1 MKRIKLLICIL
12 SVLIFALLLGGNK
25 QVSYANENESETI
38 DVFLL
43 AGQSNMV
50 GFSRLSLLDD
60 KYKKEYP
67 NVLMYNGGDCIGTE
81 RNKLTY
87 VHPGQGTQSAMALL
101 GSEAFGP
108 ELGMASVLS
117 SNNKKIAFIKFA
129 YGGTAIFQHPELN
142 NTQSNKDNW
151 HGPWDGA
158 TSGNLYKNFL
168 STVRNGL
175 NALISMGYNPVVRGL
190 AYMQGETDG
199 EIQFNNDVYHAA
211 DAYEH
216 NLTELFNAFRE
227 EVSIINDQD
236 LSEMPIVFGE
246 IFEYSKAVIEVRK
259 IVEAQNNVGKLDN
272 NYLIETSDLLI
283 TSKVDDWHWNGNW
296 MYWLGV
302 RFGEKLYETVYGLNT
317 IEYSDGYEE

>member
-1 MKRIKLLICIL
+1 MKKIKHLICIISIL
-12 SVLIFALLLGGNK
+12 VCTFIFGGNSN
-25 QVSYANENESETI
+25 VSYAGENETI

-60 KYKKEYP
+60 KYKKDYP
-67 NVLMYNGGDCIGTE
+67 NVLMYNGGDCNGLE
-81 RNKLTY
+81 KNKLTY
-87 VHPGQGTQSAMALL
+87 VHPGQGTGSAMSLL
-101 GSEAFGP
+101 GSEGFGP

-117 SNNKKIAFIKFA
+117 SETRKIAFIKFA
-129 YGGTAIFQHPELN
+129 YGGTAIFQNPEVN
-142 NTQSNKDNW
+142 NTATNKDNW
-151 HGPWDGA
+151 HGSWDGA
-158 TSGNLYKNFL
+158 TPGNLYKNFL

-175 NALISMGYNPVVRGL
+175 NALKEAGYSPVVRGFV
-190 AYMQGETDG
+190 YMQGETDG
-199 EIQFNNDVYHAA
+199 EIQFNNDVYNAA

-216 NLTELFNAFRE
+216 NLTELFNAIRE
-227 EVSIINDQD
+227 EVSTIANQD

-259 IVEAQNNVGKLDN
+259 IVEAQNNVGKLPN

-302 RFGEKLYETVYGLNT
+302 RFGEKMYETVYGLSTNN
-317 IEYSDGYEE
+317 YSDGYEK

>member
-1 MKRIKLLICIL
+1 MKKIKLLVCIL
-12 SVLIFALLLGGNK
+12 SILICALLVGGNSK
-25 QVSYANENESETI
+25 VNYANENDVETI
-38 DVFLL
+38 DVILL

-60 KYKKEYP
+60 KYNKEYP
-67 NVLMYNGGDCIGTE
+67 NVLMYNGGDCNGLE
-81 RNKLTY
+81 KNKLTY
-87 VHPGQGTQSAMALL
+87 VHPGQGTGSAMALF
-101 GSEAFGP
+101 GCEAFGP

-129 YGGTAIFQHPELN
+129 YGGTAIYQNPEVN
-142 NTQSNKDNW
+142 NTSSNKDNW
-151 HGPWDGA
+151 HGYWDGA
-158 TSGNLYKNFL
+158 TPGNLYKNFL

-175 NALISMGYNPVVRGL
+175 NALRDAGYNPVVKGL
-190 AYMQGETDG
+190 VYMQGETDG
-199 EIQFNNDVYHAA
+199 EIQFNNDVYYAA

-216 NLTELFNAFRE
+216 NLTHLFDAFRE
-227 EVSIINDQD
+227 EVSTINNQD

-259 IVEAQNNVGKLDN
+259 IVEAQYKVGQLDN

-283 TSKVDDWHWNGNW
+283 TSKVDDWHWNGDW

-302 RFGEKLYETVYGLNT
+302 RFGEKIYETVYGLST
-317 IEYSDGYEE
+317 DEYSDGYEE